1 MEIINN
7 AAEMHAWS
15 KNRQKE
21 GLSVGFVP
29 TMGALHKGHIELVNH
44 SVKGNDVTVCSI
56 FVNPVQFN
64 NPDDLEKYPRTFDH
78 DVAIL
83 RDAAC
88 DVVFYP
94 SVKEIYPEPVT
105 RQYDFGMLDKVMEG
119 RFRPG
124 HFNGVAIV
132 VKRLFDIVAPDRA
145 YFGEKDFQQLA
156 IIRALVKLDNLD
168 VEIIPCPIV
177 REPDGLAMSSRNVR
191 LNEEQRKNAP
201 LIYDTL
207 LFAKKMYPHF
217 QPDELK
223 KEVEQRINNNPHM
236 QLEYFEISDTATL
249 EPVEQNKS
257 KKPVVACIAVYM
269 GEVRL
274 IDNMIL
280 NL

>member
-1 MEIINN
+1 MEIINT

-15 KNRQKE
+15 KNRQSK

-44 SVKGNDVTVCSI
+44 SAKGNDVTVCSI

-64 NPDDLEKYPRTFDH
+64 NPDDLKKYPRNFEQ
-78 DVAIL
+78 
-83 RDAAC
+83 DAAMLKDTGC

-156 IIRALVKLDNLD
+156 IIRALVKQENLD

-191 LNEEQRKNAP
+191 LNKEQRKNSP

-207 LFAKKMYPHF
+207 LFAKKMYPYIK
-217 QPDELK
+217 PGELK

-236 QLEYFEISDTATL
+236 LLEYFEISDAETL
-249 EPVEQNKS
+249 EPVGQNKS
-257 KKPVVACIAVYM
+257 QNPVVACIAVYM
-269 GEVRL
+269 GDVRL

>member
-21 GLSVGFVP
+21 GLIVGFVP

-44 SVKGNDVTVCSI
+44 SVKENDVTVCSI

-64 NPDDLEKYPRTFDH
+64 NPDDLEKYPRTFDQ
-78 DVAIL
+78 DVAML

-88 DVVFYP
+88 DLVFYP
-94 SVKEIYPEPVT
+94 PVKEMYPEPVT
-105 RQYDFGMLDKVMEG
+105 RQYDFGILDKVMEG
-119 RFRPG
+119 RYRPG

-132 VKRLFDIVAPDRA
+132 VKKLFDIVVPNRA

-156 IIRALVKLDNLD
+156 IIRALAKQETLD
-168 VEIIPCPIV
+168 VEIVSCPIV
-177 REPDGLAMSSRNVR
+177 REPDGLAMSTRNVR
-191 LNEEQRKNAP
+191 LSKVQRVHAS
-201 LIYDTL
+201 LIYNTL
-207 LFAKKMYPHF
+207 LFAKKMYPHT

-223 KEVEQRINNNPHM
+223 KEVEQRINNNPYM
-236 QLEYFEISDTATL
+236 QLEYFEISDTETL
-249 EPVEQNKS
+249 EPIGQVKPP
-257 KKPVVACIAVYM
+257 KPVIACIAVYM